1 MMPIIK
7 SKWTVRADLR
17 NNPEHLFVFGDN
29 MVRKGFGGQAMEM
42 RGEPN
47 AIGVP
52 TKWAPSM
59 SPSAFLTEADL
70 ERVKPEIDK
79 AFERLRAHLAGGG
92 TVVLPRD
99 GIGTGLAQLES
110 RAPSIAAL
118 IQAHIEALE
127 AVAKAGE
134 AQ

>member
-1 MMPIIK
+1 MPIIK

-79 AFERLRAHLAGGG
+79 AFERLRTHLAGGG

-110 RAPSIAAL
+110 RAPTIAAL

>member
-1 MMPIIK
+1 
-7 SKWTVRADLR
+7 
-17 NNPEHLFVFGDN
+17 
-29 MVRKGFGGQAMEM
+29 
-42 RGEPN
+42 
-47 AIGVP
+47 
-52 TKWAPSM
+52 M

-79 AFERLRAHLAGGG
+79 AFERLRLHLAGGG

-127 AVAKAGE
+127 AAAKAGE

>member
-1 MMPIIK
+1 MPIIK

-79 AFERLRAHLAGGG
+79 AFERLRLHLAGGG

-127 AVAKAGE
+127 AAAKAGGG
-134 AQ
+134 Q